1 LGASPQAA
9 IDDQLCSLLE
19 SKNCLPG
26 VARVP
31 PIMVQLDV
39 AQLSVG
45 DKCPQPAF
53 SLRERKAKGVS
64 TEMLNQYLPES
75 INIAEEVEPI
85 LRSILQ
91 EPKPPLELAK
101 AIVTLAN
108 QFSQQGDG
116 NTAEKLKTIAN
127 NIVDKVVNEGIEGL
141 TDLT

>member
-1 LGASPQAA
+1 
-9 IDDQLCSLLE
+9 
-19 SKNCLPG
+19 
-26 VARVP
+26 
-31 PIMVQLDV
+31 MVQLDV
-39 AQLSVG
+39 AQLSLG
-45 DKCPQPAF
+45 DKFPQPAF
-53 SLRERKAKGVS
+53 SLRGRKAKGVS